1 MNFERRLTNK
11 RVIITCGPGGVG
23 KTTLAAAIGI
33 ELARRGERVAVL
45 TIDPARRLATSLHL
59 EEQKVGEPVEVPL
72 PTEAGG
78 EHSGT
83 LHALMLD
90 PKSTFDRLVERY
102 ATSKEQYEKILA
114 NKFYRTFSGAVGG
127 TQEFIAME
135 RLYELLEENR
145 WDRIILDT
153 PPTVHALDFLE
164 APQRLIH
171 VVDRSIFR
179 WLAKPYLLTGKAS
192 VQVLSFGSAYI
203 FKTLTTFIGGRM
215 LQDLSEY
222 VSNFK
227 GMFDGFRER
236 AEAVEALLHAP
247 DTIFLIVSSW
257 QPNSLI
263 EARKFYRELA
273 RKRMP
278 FGAFVINRV
287 LNTGNPPCDLGHL
300 RNTLAAPPFDA
311 LDLPQD
317 LPEKLLKE
325 YGNWNRLATRQKA
338 NLQSFFTEFPFKPP
352 TIQAPIL
359 DRDIADI
366 PTLLRFASRL
376 FADSDTR
383 R

>member
-1 MNFERRLTNK
+1 MEFERRLAGK

-23 KTTLAAAIGI
+23 KTTLAAAIGL

-59 EEQKVGEPVEVPL
+59 AEESASEPTPVPL
-72 PTEAGG
+72 PDEANAAPTG
-78 EHSGT
+78 S

-102 ATSKEQYEKILA
+102 ATSQEQYEKIIN

-135 RLYELLEENR
+135 RLYELLEEGR
-145 WDRIILDT
+145 WDRIVLDT
-153 PPTVHALDFLE
+153 PPTVHALDFLD

-171 VVDRSIFR
+171 VVDRSVFR

-192 VQVLSFGSAYI
+192 IQVLSFGSAYI

-222 VSNFK
+222 VNNFK
-227 GMFDGFRER
+227 GMFDGFKQR
-236 AEAVEALLHAP
+236 AEAVESLLHAP
-247 DTIFLIVSSW
+247 DTLFLIVSSW

-263 EARKFYRELA
+263 EARKFYRDLA

-287 LNTGNPPCDLGHL
+287 LDPP
-300 RNTLAAPPFDA
+300 RPPLELERLTQSLETEEFENVEY
-311 LDLPQD
+311 PED

-325 YGNWNRLATRQKA
+325 YDNWNRLAARQRS
-338 NLQSFFTEFPFKPP
+338 NLQAFFAEFPFKPP
-352 TIQAPIL
+352 AILAPIL
-359 DRDIADI
+359 DRDIADV
-366 PTLLRFASRL
+366 PTLLVFASRL
-376 FADSDTR
+376 FGR
-383 R
+383 